1 MFNEYCLPW
10 VCYLHTSSDWRSWKS
25 VHFQAGIKSS
35 NLIIANESN
44 AASVF
49 CLFDRSERG
58 NIRGLDTQPVG
69 TKYMVVDIGGVNF
82 SLTDDQIKIN
92 TCKFGKSHFPKARGV
107 TVIILEDVIIIWG
120 HVSHN
125 PLKTRTCW
133 LLRFIST
140 ARMQTNRSMHFW
152 CLSYGKISWQNKI
165 YNELISWTTNYWDIF
180 NNKMLL
186 WWFIRSMRVACTT
199 EEHIILKGSMKSP

>member
-69 TKYMVVDIGGVNF
+69 TKYMVVDIGGVN
-82 SLTDDQIKIN
+82 DDQIKLILVN
-92 TCKFGKSHFPKARGV
+92 SVKA
-107 TVIILEDVIIIWG
+107 
-120 HVSHN
+120 
-125 PLKTRTCW
+125 
-133 LLRFIST
+133 
-140 ARMQTNRSMHFW
+140 
-152 CLSYGKISWQNKI
+152 
-165 YNELISWTTNYWDIF
+165 IF
-180 NNKMLL
+180 QKH
-186 WWFIRSMRVACTT
+186 A
-199 EEHIILKGSMKSP
+199 E

>member
-1 MFNEYCLPW
+1 MNIAFREFVIYILL
-10 VCYLHTSSDWRSWKS
+10 VIG

-107 TVIILEDVIIIWG
+107 TVIVLEDVIIIWG
-120 HVSHN
+120 HVSQSAEN
-125 PLKTRTCW
+125 QN
-133 LLRFIST
+133 LLT
-140 ARMQTNRSMHFW
+140 P
-152 CLSYGKISWQNKI
+152 
-165 YNELISWTTNYWDIF
+165 
-180 NNKMLL
+180 KMY
-186 WWFIRSMRVACTT
+186 
-199 EEHIILKGSMKSP
+199 

>member
-1 MFNEYCLPW
+1 M
-10 VCYLHTSSDWRSWKS
+10 
-25 VHFQAGIKSS
+25 
-35 NLIIANESN
+35 IIANESN

-107 TVIILEDVIIIWG
+107 TVIVLEDVIIIWG

-125 PLKTRTCW
+125 PLKTRTC
-133 LLRFIST
+133 
-140 ARMQTNRSMHFW
+140 
-152 CLSYGKISWQNKI
+152 
-165 YNELISWTTNYWDIF
+165 
-180 NNKMLL
+180 
-186 WWFIRSMRVACTT
+186 
-199 EEHIILKGSMKSP
+199 